1 MKNSV
6 LVGMAL
12 GIIVGAVG
20 ATLYQ
25 PAQKV
30 IKKGTEAVKEE
41 TQSMLNKAANSLKG

>member
-20 ATLYQ
+20 ATLYK
-25 PAQKV
+25 PAQSV

-41 TQSMLNKAANSLKG
+41 AQTMLNKAARSMK

>member
-20 ATLYQ
+20 ATLYK
-25 PAQKV
+25 PAQNV
-30 IKKGTEAVKEE
+30 IRKGTEAVKDEA
-41 TQSMLNKAANSLKG
+41 QAMLHKAARNME